1 MSRAASVCRDDFQSG
16 ITCGEPARL
25 MADATN
31 RGRQER
37 AWFCTLIGIMTRVLA
52 DILFANDDGLHLILP
67 KSVFLFTLVFFSFLN
82 RLLGTSI
89 NEYWQRKIVI
99 HSCSYIKIFLPLRT
113 LPNTPSPPSKW
124 LEDAFT
130 RPTRTCWATHVVL
143 STPVSVNT
151 LHQQPCHSFHN
162 PCHCFDGVVWE

>member
-1 MSRAASVCRDDFQSG
+1 MSRAGPVSRAASVCRDDFQPG

-25 MADATN
+25 MADSTN

-37 AWFCTLIGIMTRVLA
+37 AWFCTLIGLMSRVLA
-52 DILFANDDGLHLILP
+52 DILFANDDELHLILL

-99 HSCSYIKIFLPLRT
+99 HSCS
-113 LPNTPSPPSKW
+113 
-124 LEDAFT
+124 
-130 RPTRTCWATHVVL
+130 
-143 STPVSVNT
+143 
-151 LHQQPCHSFHN
+151 
-162 PCHCFDGVVWE
+162 